1 MVRSLFFKFQIAGE
15 GIDFEVV
22 IFRRR

>member
-15 GIDFEVV
+15 GIDFELV